1 VNSLFGLILAFAAV
15 FAPLALAG
23 FLIERHS
30 CRRRGRGAR
39 SMSPDA

>member
-1 VNSLFGLILAFAAV
+1 LNPLLGLLSAFAAV

-30 CRRRGRGAR
+30 RWRRGRGAR
-39 SMSPDA
+39 SISPDA